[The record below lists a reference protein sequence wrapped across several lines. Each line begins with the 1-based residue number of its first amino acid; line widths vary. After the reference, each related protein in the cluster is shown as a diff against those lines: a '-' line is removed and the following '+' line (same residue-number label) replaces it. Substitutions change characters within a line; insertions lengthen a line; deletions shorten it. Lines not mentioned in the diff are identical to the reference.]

1 MEKRHSQE
9 DEAAAKEDEKRA
21 TQTQANFEK
30 EKK

>member
-9 DEAAAKEDEKRA
+9 DEAAAKEDEKRVTDA
-21 TQTQANFEK
+21 KANFEK